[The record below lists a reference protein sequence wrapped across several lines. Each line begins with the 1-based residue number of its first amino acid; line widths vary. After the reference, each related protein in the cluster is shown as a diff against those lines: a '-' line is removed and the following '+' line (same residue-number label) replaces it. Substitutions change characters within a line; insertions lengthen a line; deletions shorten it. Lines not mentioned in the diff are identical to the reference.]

1 MGYLFYIYIDI
12 CRESYRRGEINDSKH
27 NAIGILRSV
36 SNTLS
41 NSVNGEFEGI

>member
-1 MGYLFYIYIDI
+1 MIFAG
-12 CRESYRRGEINDSKH
+12 RATGEGKINDSRH